1 MGNDSLALNKI
12 IAGLHARIL
21 EKDVTAHVELAELLL
36 PILTKKLS
44 KVFPNVYDKDFIDI
58 AVTDALLNYF
68 DDPSKYLSEK
78 RSLTG
83 YLLMSAKGDLLNQL
97 KGRKIDHATLQLLE
111 DVELDDSFTEEN
123 IGIVL
128 KDDVLVENEIIQ
140 RLSPVWPK
148 IEELFPDLID
158 QEIAKLIIEDVRE
171 TEPFALILGISHLS
185 MEEQRAIV
193 KRHKDKVKKKI
204 LRNFDPKELR
214 GDV

>member
-97 KGRKIDHATLQLLE
+97 KRYWNNETQSNAIFISATE
-111 DVELDDSFTEEN
+111 KMNVDELRIT
-123 IGIVL
+123 
-128 KDDVLVENEIIQ
+128 
-140 RLSPVWPK
+140 
-148 IEELFPDLID
+148 
-158 QEIAKLIIEDVRE
+158 
-171 TEPFALILGISHLS
+171 IL
-185 MEEQRAIV
+185 
-193 KRHKDKVKKKI
+193 DKVK
-204 LRNFDPKELR
+204 ELYGIR
-214 GDV
+214 YPYKTMFYE